1 MKVWSVRIIQDWSLE
16 DAEANLSRVVD
27 NAVKDG
33 PQRIVGDGRSAV
45 VVISEREF
53 ERLVEGKRGSLM
65 DFLAHSPLKGLV
77 IPERDHCDAG
87 TRDGARVIGPIE
99 KT

>member
-1 MKVWSVRIIQDWSLE
+1 M
-16 DAEANLSRVVD
+16 
-27 NAVKDG
+27 
-33 PQRIVGDGRSAV
+33 

-77 IPERDHCDAG
+77 IPERDHRVAR
-87 TRDGARVIGPIE
+87 TRDSARVIGSIE